1 MKSRINAEKIKNNI
15 IIGWIKFKN
24 LVKEHKYISSVLGL
38 FLISCVIGVAVF
50 AQEDE
55 YAGKIMTEIKEV
67 RTSIMNKDGVLEESK
82 EAIVDSFGT
91 IAFEID
97 YYLNFDLP
105 DNTILSRDVTVDA
118 TVDTKDVDVYWYQ
131 AGQDDG
137 SYNINGDV
145 LKAEMYDKIVGNNNS
160 AKNELKLYLKVN
172 NVENDKE
179 IGVTIKI
186 YESTSEGNYK
196 KISKSFKVKSN
207 SQNLTAKIKNGS
219 AYKKDGF
226 NGRYVPYGILL
237 GFEGDSLKGKHF
249 SNTEII
255 LEASQ
260 ELNGQIQQLSLDTT
274 RDYYG
279 VYEKNKK
286 LLSNFPNGKYDDTDS
301 SVKDSGSVSL
311 EKLESEMKSSQI
323 EEKKSSSL
331 YLLGDKKITLEVNE
345 KYDDPGVSLSNK
357 GSALGNDKYKTIFKN
372 SKNEE
377 INDYNAMVSKEGT
390 YKIGYVYE
398 NDSSKTT
405 IYRNV
410 EVIAISGDKSVSVD
424 GNSYSLNGNTNINLI
439 KGEKYEELGILKNGK
454 LMNINSDSDVTIE
467 ITKDDNIETAGG
479 KIIYTIIS
487 KSDSST
493 QELLKRNVNVIENAG
508 EVGIDEKVLNASTV
522 EQCTGE
528 ECKISYHKDDEEIK
542 DISSVQS
549 GTYNVEYKL
558 SNEDYEVVIRSTIT
572 IEKKIQYKLKIEN
585 IKTDDIYYKDNNFI
599 VLGAYFVNV
608 MSERPEGNTD
618 DIPVTLKIVKINDL
632 GVDNVSGN
640 SNNPNFSE
648 GVKTSTLDYYTE
660 KDDDLELLRE
670 NDYLSY
676 GEEVILRSEFS
687 YSKDGDNA
695 IESLSVK
702 VPVNTVDNQFS
713 MVEYSTGSEKPEY
726 DVDYDGVEVKY
737 YNKSGAEVKFSDEA
751 LAYIIYTAKNVSPG
765 TNIDFRVRLKVNS
778 INHGKSAKLSGA
790 TCNEDGKNITVDI
803 KTQSVTITSFK
814 ARTTILVDDSDSDIG
829 VDGSTNSTLAI
840 YPSVS
845 RPASVIN
852 TQAVGTNELAYVNL
866 TVTLPSGMN
875 YVYNDEYDKP
885 TISSDGRTLTY
896 KILGKKIND
905 WFEPINIDTNFDINI
920 ENGTKLTVKVKID
933 AATKDEPPITDISSV
948 DLRTTE
954 RNFIFQNDNNIRF
967 SLTANYSTVSKNTSF
982 DFSSNIYNSESKD
995 TSMVVILPYDE
1006 GIESSKKSYN
1016 GTYTLNLLSLA
1027 SDKVY
1032 CTKENS
1038 SSMVTSSDGLAS
1050 SEIWNSCDDFKGDS
1064 YAGVTAIK
1072 VVGSNR
1078 EMKNTIRII
1087 PKDNKTDDKYEIR
1100 AYLYDNK
1107 LKKISNKETIVKVIS
1122 KKITGTVWEDFDDN
1136 GIMDLE
1142 EAKIQDVV
1150 LKLYNVDTKEY
1161 VGQAISD
1168 NKGQY
1173 TLSDLE
1179 PGKYYVTA
1187 EFNTAKYGLTHY
1199 MVNENKAET
1208 SSFNA
1213 NPSNNTISTDI
1224 IEITNDTVA
1233 INNVNLGL
1241 SLKKVYTVKLTKY
1254 VSKVIT
1260 TNSLGI
1266 STVKDFG
1273 NVTLAKVDVKDLSNL
1288 TIKVVY
1294 TIELENTGY
1303 YPGYIYTVKDYIP
1316 DGMKFNEE
1324 YEENKGWEL
1333 SDEGYVSNS
1342 TLFDELVYS
1351 GDKKY
1356 LTIAFDVTRKEAGS
1370 FINYASVED
1379 EDLHILTV
1387 ADSNGS
1393 EED

>member
-55 YAGKIMTEIKEV
+55 YAGKIMAEIKEV
-67 RTSIMNKDGVLEESK
+67 RTSTINENGVLVQSETVESFDTM
-82 EAIVDSFGT
+82 VFDV
-91 IAFEID
+91 D
-97 YYLNFDLP
+97 YYLNLNEGDLP
-105 DNTILSRDVTVDA
+105 SDITLSRNAIIEA
-118 TVDTKDVDVYWYQ
+118 TFDTKDVDAYWYQ
-131 AGQDDG
+131 VDQDDG
-137 SYNINGDV
+137 NYKIEDNKVIVEVYN
-145 LKAEMYDKIVGNNNS
+145 KTVGNNNS

-226 NGRYVPYGILL
+226 NGRYVPFGILL
-237 GFEGDSLKGKHF
+237 GFEGDSLKEKHF

-479 KIIYTIIS
+479 KITYTIIS

-528 ECKISYHKDDEEIK
+528 ECKISYHKDNEEIK

-632 GVDNVSGN
+632 GVDNISGN

-676 GEEVILRSEFS
+676 GEEVILRSKFS

-702 VPVNTVDNQFS
+702 VPVNIVDNQFS
-713 MVEYSTGSEKPEY
+713 MIEYSTGSEKPEY

-790 TCNEDGKNITVDI
+790 TCNADGKNVPVSI
-803 KTQSVTITSFK
+803 KIQSVTITSFK
-814 ARTTILVDDSDSDIG
+814 ARTTILI
-829 VDGSTNSTLAI
+829 DGNEFDYSVNGSKKSTWTI
-840 YPSVS
+840 YPTVS

-852 TQAVGTNELAYVNL
+852 TQVAGTNELDFVTITVNL
-866 TVTLPSGMN
+866 PEGIN

-885 TISSDGRTLTY
+885 KISNNKRTLTY
-896 KILGKKIND
+896 TITGKKIND
-905 WFEPINIDTNFDINI
+905 WFYQIYFDTNYDISI
-920 ENGTKLTVKVKID
+920 DNGTELTVSAIID
-933 AATKDEPPITDISSV
+933 AKSKDNINDVSREG
-948 DLRTTE
+948 LRTAK
-954 RNFIFQNDNNIRF
+954 RSVIFQNINDTRF
-967 SLTANYSTVSKNTSF
+967 SLTTDYSSVSKNQPFNFSTNVYNSQSKNTSTV
-982 DFSSNIYNSESKD
+982 I
-995 TSMVVILPYDE
+995 ILPYNEDT
-1006 GIESSKKSYN
+1006 ESSKKFN
-1016 GTYTLNLLSLA
+1016 GTYSLDLSEIPTNNE
-1027 SDKVY
+1027 VY
-1032 CTKENS
+1032 CTKES
-1038 SSMVTSSDGLAS
+1038 SSNMVTNSDSLAS
-1050 SEIWNSCDDFKGDS
+1050 SEIWNTCGDYS
-1064 YAGVTAIK
+1064 GVTAIK
-1072 VVGSNR
+1072 IAGSA
-1078 EMKNTIRII
+1078 EKMKNIIRII
-1087 PKDNKTDDKYEIR
+1087 PKDNKSDDNYEIR
-1100 AYLYDNK
+1100 AYLYDSEA
-1107 LKKISNKETIVKVIS
+1107 KKISDKEISVKVIS

-1187 EFNTAKYGLTHY
+1187 EFNIAKYGLTHY
-1199 MVNENKAET
+1199 MVNGNRSET

-1387 ADSNGS
+1387 ADLDESG
-1393 EED
+1393 ED